1 MKTPKQA
8 TPNHPIHELITRR
21 WSPYGFTDRPVS
33 DADLGSLFE
42 AARWAASAAVQSM
55 LIGSLEQ
62 RVAYFAEFRAQIFL
76 GGLKS
81 Q

>member
-8 TPNHPIHELITRR
+8 TPNHPIHELI
-21 WSPYGFTDRPVS
+21 SPYGFTDRPVS